1 MNNEQELI
9 VTEQQRGYREPD
21 GSVHAGKFRA
31 TTYAEPPAEGL
42 GGIFDRN
49 DGSFLLPS
57 PSKTSQHCIRFWGT
71 VNVPDDIAL
80 VFDRMYSARGLR
92 EKAMPEFAPALKERA
107 EWLAQNPDA
116 TRTERVLAWRRIK
129 QEHNLPARGFDL
141 SNYEVVPLLRA
152 AQMYYHAPSERF
164 PEEREAVMNHQIE
177 LLDETLTVKE
187 IEEKYRFASFHHV
200 LESEPSAIDLSSLE
214 QAIANMESKLANGL
228 AQLNVSVGLS
238 AAPAERLVDQGND
251 QAQREIAERF
261 AREKRQRHEDYERR
275 EERIAE
281 SRAQH

>member
-21 GSVHAGKFRA
+21 GSVHLGKFRA
-31 TTYAEPPAEGL
+31 ATHPEPPVEGL

-80 VFDRMYSARGLR
+80 VFDRTYSARGLR
-92 EKAMPEFAPALKERA
+92 EKATPEYAPALKERE
-107 EWLAQNPDA
+107 EWFAQNPDA
-116 TRTERVLAWRRIK
+116 TRTERVLAWKRIK
-129 QEHNLPARGFDL
+129 RERGLPARNFDL

-177 LLDETLTVKE
+177 LLDETLTVRE
-187 IEEKYRFASFHHV
+187 IEEKFRFASFHHV
-200 LESEPSAIDLSSLE
+200 LESEPSAVDLSSLE
-214 QAIANMESKLANGL
+214 HAIANMESKLASGL
-228 AQLNVSVGLS
+228 AQLSVSVGRS

-261 AREKRQRHEDYERR
+261 ARERRDRQAEFERR

-281 SRAQH
+281 ARAQR